1 MPEFR
6 VHLFEFPS
14 PGNPMGV
21 KGAGEAGLIGV
32 GAAVANAVADAI
44 GDEGTTYS
52 LPIQL
57 ETVFDAIQ
65 SGSSRE
71 SRS

>member
-1 MPEFR
+1 
-6 VHLFEFPS
+6 
-14 PGNPMGV
+14 MGV

-44 GDEGTTYS
+44 GDEETTYS